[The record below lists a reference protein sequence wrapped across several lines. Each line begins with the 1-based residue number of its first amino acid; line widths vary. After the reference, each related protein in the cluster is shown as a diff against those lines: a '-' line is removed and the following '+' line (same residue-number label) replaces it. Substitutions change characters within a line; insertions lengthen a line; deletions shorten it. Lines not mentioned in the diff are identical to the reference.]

1 MSGKAR
7 IVALG
12 PHDGTV
18 LPDPAG
24 GHVTFKARTRETGGA
39 MTVFESEVA
48 IGEGPPE
55 HVHADGDEAIY
66 VLDGEL
72 RFRLG
77 SHVHPLAAGSFVF
90 IPRGTPHCF
99 QNVGAGPARLLVI
112 FTPCGMERHFEQD
125 ASAVRTSTAAG

>member
-39 MTVFESEVA
+39 MTVFEREVA
-48 IGEGPPE
+48 AGDGPPE
-55 HVHADGDEAIY
+55 HVHAGEDEAVY
-66 VLDGEL
+66 VLAGEL

-77 SHVHPLAAGSFVF
+77 AHVHALAAGSFVF
-90 IPRGTPHCF
+90 IPRGTPHCYGTA
-99 QNVGAGPARLLVI
+99 GADPARILVI
-112 FTPCGMERHFEQD
+112 STPCGMERDFE
-125 ASAVRTSTAAG
+125 GPE